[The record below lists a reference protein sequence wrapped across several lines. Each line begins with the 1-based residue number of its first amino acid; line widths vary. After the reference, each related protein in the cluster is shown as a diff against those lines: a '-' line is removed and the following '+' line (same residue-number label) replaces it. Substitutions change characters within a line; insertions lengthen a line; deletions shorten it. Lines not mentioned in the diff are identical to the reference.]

1 MLNFFTHDAFV
12 MLSTYPLGV
21 FNETT
26 GLYSICADSS
36 PGAPELGESGEKF
49 GTKLGILRKIQ
60 NGKFTTQV
68 IGKHVFENLFQK
80 MTATAGIAAKAT
92 NHSCKRHH
100 ICTMLDKG
108 AHMCL

>member
-1 MLNFFTHDAFV
+1 

-26 GLYSICADSS
+26 GLCSICADSS

-49 GTKLGILRKIQ
+49 GTKLGTLRKIQ
-60 NGKFTTQV
+60 NGK
-68 IGKHVFENLFQK
+68 FQK

-92 NHSCKRHH
+92 NHSCTERQH